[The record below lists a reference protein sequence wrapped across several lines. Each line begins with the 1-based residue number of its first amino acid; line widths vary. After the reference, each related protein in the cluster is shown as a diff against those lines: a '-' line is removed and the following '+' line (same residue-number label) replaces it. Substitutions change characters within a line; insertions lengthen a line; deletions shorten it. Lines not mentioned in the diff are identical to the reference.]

1 MEIIFSLN
9 EIDEVAKQILE
20 QLNEHKIIA
29 LYAEM
34 GSGKTTLIKAICQ
47 QLGVKDT
54 VNSPTFSIINEY
66 IIDKNK
72 KVIHMDWYRL
82 KDELEA
88 VETGV
93 QDYLENNNN
102 YCFIEWP
109 EKAEN
114 LLPENVVKISISKNE
129 HHENKRL
136 LKII

>member
-9 EIDEVAKQILE
+9 EIDEVAKQILA

-29 LYAEM
+29 FYAEM

-54 VNSPTFSIINEY
+54 ISSPTFSIINEY

-109 EKAEN
+109 EKADN
-114 LLPENVVKISISKNE
+114 LLPENVVKILISKND